1 MDATRSTWGFI
12 FAALGTLL
20 SAWFLD
26 SVPALFFSVFIAGFL
41 VFRAIA
47 FLRLAG
53 TAASMITVERV
64 AKPEWTRQGGVVTV
78 STSVRFRVPEG
89 LSARVTDLLPP
100 GAPVVHG
107 QEYSHETGAGDHTLN
122 LRYGVSCLS
131 SGNIRWRGVDLLVS
145 DRFFSLVLSFRGDN
159 FRSPV
164 IRVDPV
170 GKYQKR
176 EGIGFFGER
185 DLEKLTVLKGTGVR
199 SFRDYVPGDDPRSVD
214 WKLSAKHGKL
224 FVREYTGLSGTHPL
238 LVVDLPDS
246 AVPCPRAFGDTV
258 VGAALD
264 AAREMVTGPHGC
276 SLMVI
281 SGANLLAFLPDERS
295 LHRIERSLLE
305 YHSPQRAVQCFRTLD
320 PTAAEA
326 IRMRLAGSAAVHSSL
341 ERRLLLVYSRFI
353 PEIRPLSFDIQC
365 AKALGRRGEIAL
377 HVLTTGTGDMS
388 HLATLGLQ
396 ARRLGVEASLGLPDA
411 TATPGLVRRL
421 RGMGYSIVRVV

>member
-1 MDATRSTWGFI
+1 VEATRSTWGFI
-12 FAALGTLL
+12 FAAIGTLL
-20 SAWFLD
+20 LAWFLD
-26 SVPALFFSVFIAGFL
+26 SVPALFFSAFIAGFL

-47 FLRLAG
+47 FLRRAG

-78 STSVRFRVPEG
+78 STSVRITVPEG
-89 LSARVTDLLPP
+89 LSARVCDLPPP

-107 QEYSHETGAGDHTLN
+107 QSCSPEAGAGDHALN

-131 SGNIRWRGVDLLVS
+131 SGNIRWRGVDLMVS
-145 DRFFSLVLSFRGDN
+145 DRFFSLVLPFRGDN

-176 EGIGFFGER
+176 EGLGFFGER

-199 SFRDYVPGDDPRSVD
+199 SFRDYMPGDDPRSVD

-224 FVREYTGLSGTHPL
+224 FVREYAGLSGTHPL
-238 LVVDLPDS
+238 LVVDLPDG
-246 AVPCPRAFGDTV
+246 AVPCPYDLRDTV

-281 SGANLLAFLPDERS
+281 SGANLLSFLPDERS
-295 LHRIERSLLE
+295 LHKVERSLLE
-305 YHSPQRAVQCFRTLD
+305 YHSPQRPVQCFRTLD
-320 PTAAEA
+320 PIAAEA
-326 IRMRLAGSAAVHSSL
+326 LRTRLSGSSAVHGSL
-341 ERRLLLVYSRFI
+341 ERRLLQVYSRFI
-353 PEIRPLSFDIQC
+353 PEIRPLPFDIQC
-365 AKALGRRGEIAL
+365 AKALGRRGETTL
-377 HVLTTGTGDMS
+377 HVLTTGLGDMS
-388 HLATLGLQ
+388 HLAALGLQ

>member
-1 MDATRSTWGFI
+1 VEATRSTWGFI

-41 VFRAIA
+41 VFRAIL
-47 FLRLAG
+47 FLRRAG
-53 TAASMITVERV
+53 TAASFITVERV

-78 STSVRFRVPEG
+78 STSVRITVPEG
-89 LSARVTDLLPP
+89 LSARFCDLPPP

-107 QEYSHETGAGDHTLN
+107 QACSPETGAGDHVLN

-131 SGNIRWRGVDLLVS
+131 SGNIRWRGADLLVS
-145 DRFFSLVLSFRGDN
+145 DRFFSFLLPFRGDN
-159 FRSPV
+159 FRSPI

-176 EGIGFFGER
+176 EGLGFFGER

-199 SFRDYVPGDDPRSVD
+199 SFRDYMPGDDPRSVD

-224 FVREYTGLSGTHPL
+224 FVREYAGLSGTHPL
-238 LVVDLPDS
+238 LVVDLPDG
-246 AVPCPRAFGDTV
+246 AVPCPPALRDTV

-281 SGANLLAFLPDERS
+281 SGANLLSFLPDERS
-295 LHRIERSLLE
+295 LHKIERSLLE

-326 IRMRLAGSAAVHSSL
+326 LRIRLSGSAGVHRSL

-353 PEIRPLSFDIQC
+353 PEIRPLPFDIQC
-365 AKALGRRGEIAL
+365 AKAIGRRGETAL

-411 TATPGLVRRL
+411 TATPSLVRRL
-421 RGMGYSIVRVV
+421 RGIGYSIVRVV